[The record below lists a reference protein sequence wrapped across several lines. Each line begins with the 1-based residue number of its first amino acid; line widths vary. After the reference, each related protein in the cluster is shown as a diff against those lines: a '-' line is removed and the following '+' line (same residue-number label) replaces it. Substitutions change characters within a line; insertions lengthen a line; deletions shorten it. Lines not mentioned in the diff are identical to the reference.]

1 MPPLYSQ
8 LILNVRT
15 MYHTCHLVH
24 ADLSEYNILYHNQQL
39 WIIDV
44 SQSVEHDHPAAFD
57 FLRSDLK
64 NVEEFFGRHGVKC
77 LGLRKAFDF
86 VTREKL
92 TTGEETGK
100 SDADL
105 LAEWIEEA
113 RDEADTEVEEKSDG
127 GAGAGADSLG
137 LERHK
142 EEARLHEEAVFMHSF
157 IPRNLNDIFDPE
169 RDVEKLRRGEG
180 SELLYADS
188 IGIVPPVAT
197 APSSSVSTS
206 TTTKTSVTGPTRT
219 SDGSA
224 KGSVRFEE
232 VVEDDDD
239 DSASAPAQQPAEVTS
254 EEGGEE
260 SEDGED
266 GSDGEVGDESKD
278 GFVERKP
285 RGHRHE
291 DKEAKKVR
299 ALSFRP
305 SCRNSG
311 TDMISFAYR
320 KERNK
325 SRRITRKGGSK
336 RCPRRRRRN

>member
-1 MPPLYSQ
+1 MPPLYRQ

-15 MYHTCHLVH
+15 MYHSCHLVH

-64 NVEEFFGRHGVKC
+64 NMEEFFGRHGVKC
-77 LGLRKAFDF
+77 LGLRRAFDF

-92 TTGEETGK
+92 NIGEETGK

-105 LAEWIEEA
+105 LAEWIEAAREEA
-113 RDEADTEVEEKSDG
+113 GTEAEEKDSG
-127 GAGAGADSLG
+127 GVGAGDDSLG
-137 LERHK
+137 RDK
-142 EEARLHEEAVFMHSF
+142 EKARRHEEAVFMHSY

-169 RDVEKLRRGEG
+169 RDVEKLQRGEG

-188 IGIVPPVAT
+188 IGIVPPVSAV
-197 APSSSVSTS
+197 PSLS
-206 TTTKTSVTGPTRT
+206 TTKKAPTSGPARVP
-219 SDGSA
+219 SGSA
-224 KGSVRFEE
+224 KGSVRFEGA
-232 VVEDDDD
+232 VEEHDND
-239 DSASAPAQQPAEVTS
+239 ASAPTQQPVEVTS
-254 EEGGEE
+254 EEGEEESQDGEE
-260 SEDGED
+260 DDSDGED
-266 GSDGEVGDESKD
+266 GDASKD

-299 ALSFRP
+299 ALSLPP
-305 SCRNSG
+305 SYRNSLAK
-311 TDMISFAYR
+311 MISFCYR
-320 KERNK
+320 RERN
-325 SRRITRKGGSK
+325 
-336 RCPRRRRRN
+336 